1 MIYYKAFSQ
10 DNKFTT
16 QLNYI
21 FNWFSRMATKHYQGV
36 LTSCL
41 PVNQFETLLVR
52 DGCGLSVGVREEVE
66 CEWSL

>member
-1 MIYYKAFSQ
+1 
-10 DNKFTT
+10 
-16 QLNYI
+16 
-21 FNWFSRMATKHYQGV
+21 MASKHYQGV